1 MEYADES
8 TLDSYLN
15 KHIVKL
21 SLYDKY
27 RLAIQLASAV
37 LYMHECD
44 IIHRNLN
51 PKNIL
56 VHQKNIKVAGF
67 GLAKKNSEST
77 INIPQ
82 IFGVIPYIDP
92 KFLSNHNYELDKKE
106 KFTVETPDEYNQ
118 LYAGCWKYEPNERPT
133 MQKVVPTLNF
143 LLSDDFQDVD
153 RYLSDDDDD
162 DNLID
167 NSAKFIK
174 NVLKNDDIKYIPF
187 GNLIKPEPLNKG
199 GFGSVIRPTWTET
212 NDYVICKKLTRM
224 TYVEHNILDAFIH
237 ELQIHLRLNGNDRI
251 IRCLGFSKDRRTKD
265 YLLVMKYANGGDLRN
280 YLKNNFNNLTW
291 DDKKRLAFQIL
302 DGLYYLHDENILHR
316 DLHSKNILIHEN
328 NAKITGF
335 GILKS
340 RNSQASSVIAYMDP
354 KRLLDTKFSYTKSSD
369 IYSYGVLMWVI
380 SSGHPPFK
388 DYNNIIELVSF
399 INNGVREKPVLG
411 TPIEYEELYKNC
423 WMQEPEQ
430 RPTIDEI
437 INEFKKMD
445 FRNRL
450 NPSELLNFIKDYK
463 LTRFIKKDE
472 LTAMTEIYSSSFGS
486 ISKAIWTKTN
496 NLVVCK
502 KINNNESINKK
513 QIEAFLHELDM
524 HKRLDYCSRII
535 HILGISFDLNVQE
548 YWLIMEYADGG
559 DLRKYLKENFPEL
572 TWSDKMKLAYQ
583 ITEGIK
589 YLHRESILHR
599 DLHSG
604 NIVIHQREA
613 KIIDLG
619 IAKSTKTETYIH
631 SGVLGVVAYIDPKR
645 LENYLYE
652 YNDKSDIYSLGVLM
666 WGLSSGRPPF
676 ADENISDNLLRI
688 DLISGRRE

>member
-1 MEYADES
+1 
-8 TLDSYLN
+8 
-15 KHIVKL
+15 
-21 SLYDKY
+21 
-27 RLAIQLASAV
+27 
-37 LYMHECD
+37 
-44 IIHRNLN
+44 
-51 PKNIL
+51 
-56 VHQKNIKVAGF
+56 
-67 GLAKKNSEST
+67 
-77 INIPQ
+77 
-82 IFGVIPYIDP
+82 
-92 KFLSNHNYELDKKE
+92 
-106 KFTVETPDEYNQ
+106 
-118 LYAGCWKYEPNERPT
+118 
-133 MQKVVPTLNF
+133 
-143 LLSDDFQDVD
+143 
-153 RYLSDDDDD
+153 
-162 DNLID
+162 
-167 NSAKFIK
+167 
-174 NVLKNDDIKYIPF
+174 
-187 GNLIKPEPLNKG
+187 
-199 GFGSVIRPTWTET
+199 
-212 NDYVICKKLTRM
+212 
-224 TYVEHNILDAFIH
+224 
-237 ELQIHLRLNGNDRI
+237 
-251 IRCLGFSKDRRTKD
+251 
-265 YLLVMKYANGGDLRN
+265 
-280 YLKNNFNNLTW
+280 
-291 DDKKRLAFQIL
+291 
-302 DGLYYLHDENILHR
+302 
-316 DLHSKNILIHEN
+316 
-328 NAKITGF
+328 
-335 GILKS
+335 
-340 RNSQASSVIAYMDP
+340 
-354 KRLLDTKFSYTKSSD
+354 
-369 IYSYGVLMWVI
+369 MWVI

-666 WGLSSGRPPF
+666 WGLSSAPDTPGEYLKLYKSCWDPDP
-676 ADENISDNLLRI
+676 DNIEYDRDDDDNTQNIRSIHDDGDNDTDIKDTKLNVNDTDNKYMEDDND
-688 DLISGRRE
+688 DLNIPMIVN

>member
-1 MEYADES
+1 
-8 TLDSYLN
+8 
-15 KHIVKL
+15 
-21 SLYDKY
+21 
-27 RLAIQLASAV
+27 
-37 LYMHECD
+37 
-44 IIHRNLN
+44 
-51 PKNIL
+51 
-56 VHQKNIKVAGF
+56 
-67 GLAKKNSEST
+67 
-77 INIPQ
+77 
-82 IFGVIPYIDP
+82 
-92 KFLSNHNYELDKKE
+92 
-106 KFTVETPDEYNQ
+106 
-118 LYAGCWKYEPNERPT
+118 
-133 MQKVVPTLNF
+133 
-143 LLSDDFQDVD
+143 
-153 RYLSDDDDD
+153 
-162 DNLID
+162 
-167 NSAKFIK
+167 
-174 NVLKNDDIKYIPF
+174 
-187 GNLIKPEPLNKG
+187 
-199 GFGSVIRPTWTET
+199 
-212 NDYVICKKLTRM
+212 
-224 TYVEHNILDAFIH
+224 
-237 ELQIHLRLNGNDRI
+237 
-251 IRCLGFSKDRRTKD
+251 
-265 YLLVMKYANGGDLRN
+265 
-280 YLKNNFNNLTW
+280 
-291 DDKKRLAFQIL
+291 
-302 DGLYYLHDENILHR
+302 
-316 DLHSKNILIHEN
+316 
-328 NAKITGF
+328 
-335 GILKS
+335 
-340 RNSQASSVIAYMDP
+340 
-354 KRLLDTKFSYTKSSD
+354 
-369 IYSYGVLMWVI
+369 
-380 SSGHPPFK
+380 
-388 DYNNIIELVSF
+388 
-399 INNGVREKPVLG
+399 
-411 TPIEYEELYKNC
+411 
-423 WMQEPEQ
+423 
-430 RPTIDEI
+430 
-437 INEFKKMD
+437 MD

-572 TWSDKMKLAYQ
+572 TWSDKMKTAYQ

-589 YLHRESILHR
+589 FLHRENILHR

-666 WGLSSGRPPF
+666 WELSSGRPPF

-688 DLISGRRE
+688 DLISGRREVPAPDTPGEYLKLYKLCWDPDPNVRPTIYKVFSKLVELGKMMYIQYFQNIEYDRDDDDNTQNIRSIHDDGDNDTDIKDTKLNVNDTDNKYMEDDNDDLNIPMIVD